1 MDGEAASTKG
11 NDAPMM
17 RSMFAAIS
25 GLKTHQ
31 VMMDVT
37 ANDIAN
43 VNTIGYKSSRTT
55 FKDSLAQLQRGGAG
69 QGPGQGGSNPS
80 QVGLGTQLGSIDNVM
95 SSGAL
100 QSTGNST
107 DVAIQGDGGGWFR
120 IGQATVAGTTA
131 TLTAGTQ
138 QYTQAGNFN
147 RNDQGYLV
155 TADGYYVI
163 GRTVPSTTVSATP
176 PGADQLIQVPQG
188 ASSFAIG
195 ADGAVSYVGAGSTT
209 RTTAGYLSLAKFP
222 NENGLQ
228 RASGNRWTANAASGT
243 EEVGTPGGDFGTT
256 APGTLEMSNVDL
268 ATEFT
273 NMISAQRGFQANSR
287 VISTADDM
295 LNDVVNMKH

>member
-25 GLKTHQ
+25 GLKSHQ
-31 VMMDVT
+31 IMMDVT

-69 QGPGQGGSNPS
+69 QGPGQGGSNPA
-80 QVGLGTQLGSIDNVM
+80 QVGLGTQLGTIDNVM
-95 SSGAL
+95 GSGAL
-100 QSTGNST
+100 QSTGNAL
-107 DVAIQGDGGGWFR
+107 DAAIQGDGWFR
-120 IGQATVAGTTA
+120 IGQAAVAGATA

-138 QYTQAGNFN
+138 QYTRAGNLS

-155 TADGYYVI
+155 TGDGFYVI
-163 GRTVPSTTVSATP
+163 GRTVPSTTVTSTP
-176 PGADQLIQVPQG
+176 PGAAQLIQIPQG
-188 ASSFAIG
+188 ATSVAV
-195 ADGAVSYVGAGSTT
+195 AEDGSVSYLPAASTS
-209 RTTAGYLSLAKFP
+209 RTVAGYISLAKFA

-243 EEVGTPGGDFGTT
+243 EQLVTPGGDFGQTT
-256 APGTLEMSNVDL
+256 SGPLEMSNVDL

-273 NMISAQRGFQANSR
+273 QMISAQRGFQANSR

-295 LNDVVNMKH
+295 LNDMVNLKR

>member
-1 MDGEAASTKG
+1 
-11 NDAPMM
+11 MM

-31 VMMDVT
+31 IMMDVT
-37 ANDIAN
+37 ANDISN
-43 VNTIGYKSSRTT
+43 VNTIGYKASRTT
-55 FKDSLAQLQRGGAG
+55 FKDSLSQLQRGGAG
-69 QGPGQGGSNPS
+69 QGPGQGGSNPA
-80 QVGLGTQLGSIDNVM
+80 QVGLGTQVGTIDSMM

-100 QSTGNST
+100 QSTGQAL
-107 DVAIQGDGGGWFR
+107 DVAIQGDGWFR

-138 QYTQAGNFN
+138 QYTRAGNFS

-155 TADGYYVI
+155 TGDGYYVI
-163 GRTVPSTTVSATP
+163 GRTV
-176 PGADQLIQVPQG
+176 
-188 ASSFAIG
+188 
-195 ADGAVSYVGAGSTT
+195 
-209 RTTAGYLSLAKFP
+209 AGYISLAKFA

-243 EEVGTPGGDFGTT
+243 EQLGTPGGDFGKTT
-256 APGTLEMSNVDL
+256 SGTLEMSNVDL

-273 NMISAQRGFQANSR
+273 QMISAQRGFQANSR

-295 LNDVVNMKH
+295 LNDMVNLKR

>member
-1 MDGEAASTKG
+1 
-11 NDAPMM
+11 M

-25 GLKTHQ
+25 GLKSHQ
-31 VMMDVT
+31 IMMDVT

-69 QGPGQGGSNPS
+69 QGPGQGGSNPA
-80 QVGLGTQLGSIDNVM
+80 QVGLGTQLGTIDNVM
-95 SSGAL
+95 GSGAL
-100 QSTGNST
+100 QSTGNAL
-107 DVAIQGDGGGWFR
+107 DVAIQGEGWFR

-138 QYTQAGNFN
+138 QYTRAGNFS

-163 GRTVPSTTVSATP
+163 GRTVPSTTVTTTP
-176 PGADQLIQVPQG
+176 PGADQLINIPPG
-188 ASSFAIG
+188 ASNVAIG
-195 ADGAVSYVGAGSTT
+195 QDGSVSYVPAGSTT
-209 RTTAGYLSLAKFP
+209 RTTAGYISLAKFP
-222 NENGLQ
+222 NESGLQ
-228 RASGNRWTANAASGT
+228 RASGNRWLSNAASGN
-243 EEVGTPGGDFGTT
+243 EELGTPGGDFGATT
-256 APGTLEMSNVDL
+256 SGTLEMSNVDL

-287 VISTADDM
+287 VITTADDM

>member
-1 MDGEAASTKG
+1 
-11 NDAPMM
+11 
-17 RSMFAAIS
+17 MFAAIS
-25 GLKTHQ
+25 GLKSHQ
-31 VMMDVT
+31 IMMDVT

-69 QGPGQGGSNPS
+69 QGPGQGGSNPA
-80 QVGLGTQLGSIDNVM
+80 QVGLGTQLGTIDNVM
-95 SSGAL
+95 GSGAL
-100 QSTGNST
+100 QATGNAL
-107 DVAIQGDGGGWFR
+107 DVAIQGEGWFR

-138 QYTQAGNFN
+138 QYTQAGNFS

-163 GRTVPSTTVSATP
+163 GRTVPSTTVTATP
-176 PGADQLIQVPQG
+176 PGADQLIQIPQG
-188 ASSFAIG
+188 ATGVAIG
-195 ADGAVSYVGAGSTT
+195 QDGSVSYVPAGSST
-209 RTTAGYLSLAKFP
+209 RTTAGYISLAKFP

-243 EEVGTPGGDFGTT
+243 EEIGTPGGDFGATT
-256 APGTLEMSNVDL
+256 SGTLEMSNVDL

-287 VISTADDM
+287 VITTADSM
-295 LNDVVNMKH
+295 LDDVVNMKR

>member
-1 MDGEAASTKG
+1 MDGEAASKKG

-25 GLKTHQ
+25 GLKSHQ
-31 VMMDVT
+31 IMMDVT

-69 QGPGQGGSNPS
+69 QGPGQGGSNPA
-80 QVGLGTQLGSIDNVM
+80 QVGLGTQLGTIDNVM
-95 SSGAL
+95 GSGAL
-100 QSTGNST
+100 QSTGNAL
-107 DVAIQGDGGGWFR
+107 DVAIQGEGWFR

-131 TLTAGTQ
+131 TLTPGTQ

-155 TADGYYVI
+155 TADGYYVV
-163 GRTVPSTTVSATP
+163 GRTVPSTTVTATP
-176 PGADQLIQVPQG
+176 PGADQLIQIPQG
-188 ASSFAIG
+188 ATGVAIG
-195 ADGAVSYVGAGSTT
+195 QDGSVSYIPAGSSS

-222 NENGLQ
+222 NESGLQ

-243 EEVGTPGGDFGTT
+243 EELGTPGGDFGATT
-256 APGTLEMSNVDL
+256 SGTLEMSNVDL

-287 VISTADDM
+287 VITTADSM
-295 LNDVVNMKH
+295 LNDVVNMKQ

>member
-1 MDGEAASTKG
+1 
-11 NDAPMM
+11 MM

-31 VMMDVT
+31 IMMDVT

-69 QGPGQGGSNPS
+69 QGPGQGGSNPA

-95 SSGAL
+95 GSGAL
-100 QSTGNST
+100 QSTGNAL
-107 DVAIQGDGGGWFR
+107 DLAIQGDGWFR

-131 TLTAGTQ
+131 TLSAGTQ
-138 QYTQAGNFN
+138 QYTRAGNFS

-155 TADGYYVI
+155 TADGFYVI
-163 GRTVPSTTVSATP
+163 GRTVPSTTVTATP
-176 PGADQLIQVPQG
+176 PGADQLIQIPQG
-188 ASSFAIG
+188 ASSIAVG
-195 ADGAVSYVGAGSTT
+195 QDGSVSYIAAGSTT
-209 RTTAGYLSLAKFP
+209 RTTAGYVSLAKFP
-222 NENGLQ
+222 NDSGLQ
-228 RASGNRWTANAASGT
+228 RASGNRWSANAASGA
-243 EEVGTPGGDFGTT
+243 EEVGTPGGDFGATT
-256 APGTLEMSNVDL
+256 SGTLEMSNVDL

-295 LNDVVNMKH
+295 LNDLVNLKH

>member
-1 MDGEAASTKG
+1 
-11 NDAPMM
+11 MM

-31 VMMDVT
+31 IMMDVT

-55 FKDSLAQLQRGGAG
+55 FKDSLSQLQKGGAG
-69 QGPGQGGSNPS
+69 QGPGQGGSNPA
-80 QVGLGTQLGSIDNVM
+80 QVGLGTQLGSIDNLM
-95 SSGAL
+95 QSGAL
-100 QSTGNST
+100 QSTGNT
-107 DVAIQGDGGGWFR
+107 LDLAIQGEGWFR
-120 IGQATVAGTTA
+120 VGSATLAAGPPPTT
-131 TLTAGTQ
+131 TLTANTQ
-138 QYTQAGNFN
+138 QYTQAGNFD

-155 TADGYYVI
+155 TADGFYVI
-163 GRTVPSTTVSATP
+163 GRTVPSTTATATP
-176 PGADQLIQVPQG
+176 PGADQLIQIPQG
-188 ASSFAIG
+188 ASSVAVG
-195 ADGAVSYVGAGSTT
+195 PDGAVSYIAAGSTT
-209 RTTAGYLSLAKFP
+209 RTTAGYVSIAKFP

-228 RASGNRWTANAASGT
+228 RASGNRFTANAATGP

-256 APGTLEMSNVDL
+256 SSGTLEMSNVDL

-295 LNDVVNMKH
+295 LNDLVNLKH

>member
-1 MDGEAASTKG
+1 
-11 NDAPMM
+11 MM

-31 VMMDVT
+31 IMMDVT

-69 QGPGQGGSNPS
+69 QGPGQGGSNPA

-95 SSGAL
+95 GSGAL
-100 QSTGNST
+100 QSTGNAL
-107 DVAIQGDGGGWFR
+107 DVAIQGDGWFR
-120 IGQATVAGTTA
+120 IGQATVAGATA

-138 QYTQAGNFN
+138 QYTRAGNFS

-155 TADGYYVI
+155 TADGFYVI
-163 GRTVPSTTVSATP
+163 GRTVPSTTVTATP
-176 PGADQLIQVPQG
+176 PGADQLIQIPQG
-188 ASSFAIG
+188 ASSIAVG
-195 ADGAVSYVGAGSTT
+195 QDGSVSYIPAGSST
-209 RTTAGYLSLAKFP
+209 RATAGYISLGKFP
-222 NENGLQ
+222 NDNGLQ
-228 RASGNRWTANAASGT
+228 RASGNRWTANAASGS
-243 EEVGTPGGDFGTT
+243 EEVGTPGGDFGATQ
-256 APGTLEMSNVDL
+256 PGELEMSNVDL

-287 VISTADDM
+287 VITTADDM
-295 LNDVVNMKH
+295 LNDLVNMKH

>member
-1 MDGEAASTKG
+1 
-11 NDAPMM
+11 
-17 RSMFAAIS
+17 MFAAIS

-31 VMMDVT
+31 IMMDVT

-69 QGPGQGGSNPS
+69 QGPGQGGSNPA
-80 QVGLGTQLGSIDNVM
+80 QVGLGTQLGSIDSQM
-95 SSGAL
+95 GSGAL
-100 QSTGNST
+100 QSTGNAL
-107 DVAIQGDGGGWFR
+107 DVAIQGDGWFR

-131 TLTAGTQ
+131 TLTAGTE
-138 QYTQAGNFN
+138 QYTRAGNFS

-155 TADGYYVI
+155 TADGFYVV

-176 PGADQLIQVPQG
+176 PGADQLIQIPQG
-188 ASSFAIG
+188 ASSIAIG
-195 ADGAVSYVGAGSTT
+195 QDGSVSYIPAGSST
-209 RTTAGYLSLAKFP
+209 RTTAGYISLAKFP
-222 NENGLQ
+222 NDSGLQ
-228 RASGNRWTANAASGT
+228 RASGNRWTANAASGA
-243 EEVGTPGGDFGTT
+243 EEVGTPGGDFGSTS
-256 APGTLEMSNVDL
+256 PGTLEMSNVDL

>member
-1 MDGEAASTKG
+1 
-11 NDAPMM
+11 MM

-31 VMMDVT
+31 IMMDVT

-43 VNTIGYKSSRTT
+43 VNTIGYKATRTT

-69 QGPGQGGSNPS
+69 QGSGQGGTNPS
-80 QVGLGTQLGSIDNVM
+80 QVGLGTQLGTIDNM
-95 SSGAL
+95 MGSGAL
-100 QSTGNST
+100 QSTGNAL
-107 DVAIQGDGGGWFR
+107 DAAIQGDGWFR

-138 QYTQAGNFN
+138 QYTRAGNFS

-155 TADGYYVI
+155 TGDGFYVI
-163 GRTVPSTTVSATP
+163 GRTVPSTTVTATP
-176 PGADQLIQVPQG
+176 PGADQLIQIPQG

-195 ADGAVSYVGAGSTT
+195 ADGSVSYIPSGSST
-209 RTTAGYLSLAKFP
+209 RTVAGYISLSKFP

-228 RASGNRWTANAASGT
+228 RASGNRWTANAASGA
-243 EEVGTPGGDFGTT
+243 EEIGTPGGDFGATT
-256 APGTLEMSNVDL
+256 PGTLEMSNVDL

-295 LNDVVNMKH
+295 LNDLVNLKR

>member
-1 MDGEAASTKG
+1 
-11 NDAPMM
+11 MM

-31 VMMDVT
+31 IMMDVT

-69 QGPGQGGSNPS
+69 QGPGQGGSNPA
-80 QVGLGTQLGSIDNVM
+80 QVGLGTQLGSIDNQM
-95 SSGAL
+95 GSGAL
-100 QSTGNST
+100 QSTGNAL
-107 DVAIQGDGGGWFR
+107 DVAIQGDGWFR

-131 TLTAGTQ
+131 TLTGGTE
-138 QYTQAGNFN
+138 QYTRAGNFS

-155 TADGYYVI
+155 TADGFYVV

-176 PGADQLIQVPQG
+176 PGADQLIQIPQG
-188 ASSFAIG
+188 ASSIAIG
-195 ADGAVSYVGAGSTT
+195 QDGSVSYIPAGSST

-222 NENGLQ
+222 NDSGLQ
-228 RASGNRWTANAASGT
+228 RASGNRWTANAASGA
-243 EEVGTPGGDFGTT
+243 EEVGTPGGDFGSTS
-256 APGTLEMSNVDL
+256 PGTLEMSNVDL